1 MPVVFLPEGKSMTRL
16 QRLIEKLL
24 ALANDPA
31 ATEAERQTAQAKA
44 IELTAELLAGR
55 PVPC

>member
-1 MPVVFLPEGKSMTRL
+1 MSKKQL
-16 QRLIEKLL
+16 LIRKLL
-24 ALANDPA
+24 ALADDPA
-31 ATEAERQTAQAKA
+31 ASKAEREAAQAKA

>member
-1 MPVVFLPEGKSMTRL
+1 MTRL
-16 QRLIEKLL
+16 QRLIAKLL

-31 ATEAERQTAQAKA
+31 ATVAERQIAQAKA